1 MKYIG
6 WRSSAIDALF
16 RDRGATMIQ
25 HDNRRRRRMRRGFTA
40 AFVIIAMIALMI
52 FVGFNL
58 YYLKQGV

>member
-1 MKYIG
+1 
-6 WRSSAIDALF
+6 
-16 RDRGATMIQ
+16 
-25 HDNRRRRRMRRGFTA
+25 MRRGFTA